1 MTNREFFSAII
12 AENAVVTDELK
23 AHAEAALAKLDAT
36 NAARKGKISP
46 KEQAKR
52 DENEAL
58 MKSIVETCLN
68 DEPQTATTIAEM
80 NEGMSVQKASS
91 LLRMAVAAGLAVQ
104 TEIKVTGKGT
114 QKAYQIA

>member
-1 MTNREFFSAII
+1 MTNREFFTAII
-12 AENAVVTDELK
+12 AEGAVVTDELK

-36 NAARKGKISP
+36 NAARKGKLTP

-58 MKSIVETCLN
+58 MKSIVELYLN
-68 DEPQTATTIAEM
+68 DEPITATGVAEAI
-80 NEGMSVQKASS
+80 EGISVQKVSS

-104 TEIKVTGKGT
+104 TEIKVTGKGL
-114 QKAYQIA
+114 QKAYTRA

>member
-12 AENAVVTDELK
+12 AEGAVVTDELK

-36 NAARKGKISP
+36 NAARKGKITP

-58 MKSIVETCLN
+58 MKSIVETCLS

-104 TEIKVTGKGT
+104 TEIKVTGKGL
-114 QKAYQIA
+114 QKAYTLA